1 MVMELPSND
10 DQEEDLMMDEYVW
23 PSKMVVDAPPP
34 PTWAW
39 SFDPSFAIRFN
50 VPRHPNRFHRF
61 MQRVL
66 LGIHW
71 RNFE

>member
-1 MVMELPSND
+1 MMMELPSN
-10 DQEEDLMMDEYVW
+10 
-23 PSKMVVDAPPP
+23 MVIDTPPP

-39 SFDPSFAIRFN
+39 SFDPSFAIRFH